1 MCTSRKTIFHIQVVV
16 NSVAK
21 SGNQKKKKER
31 FSDIKQKKKKKKKKH
46 QINLKVQVKLSSC
59 FASLAY
65 TPKTRT
71 LMLFLLFCD

>member
-31 FSDIKQKKKKKKKKH
+31 FSDIKHKKKKKKK
-46 QINLKVQVKLSSC
+46 
-59 FASLAY
+59 
-65 TPKTRT
+65 TPNKP
-71 LMLFLLFCD
+71 